1 MWPNFFRYFAEKVY
15 LCTMKNEG
23 IMTYSK
29 DNLTIEVSEHG
40 AELTSLKCNGHE
52 YLWNGDAAY
61 WNRHSPVLF
70 PVVGK
75 PFNNEIRVDGK
86 VYPMKQHGFARDSE
100 FEKMDIGPGIC
111 FRMKDT
117 DRQEVYPYR
126 FGLEVAYVIQ
136 GNTLTVSWY
145 VENLD
150 ERKMYYQIGAHP
162 AFLLPDYDPR
172 DEIHGYVRFYD
183 NYRSDNRVVS
193 PVLTSEL
200 EDGNRVPRADGDV
213 HLPSELPITADTFAH
228 DALMIEN
235 GYCKQEVS
243 QVTLFDKQGNA
254 VLSVDC
260 FDADAYGIWAPHKPG
275 CPFVCLEPWQGIC
288 DKKGFTGD
296 ISERDIIRCLNPGD
310 HGHFEYTITIEK
322 KINF

>member
-1 MWPNFFRYFAEKVY
+1 MQTEKKRK
-15 LCTMKNEG
+15 M
-23 IMTYSK
+23 IYSK

-40 AELTSLKCNGHE
+40 AELTSLKCDGHE

-75 PFNNEIRVDGK
+75 PFNNEIRVAGK
-86 VYPMKQHGFARDSE
+86 VYPMKQHGFARDSDFAQEE
-100 FEKMDIGPGIC
+100 FESGIC

-117 DRQEVYPYR
+117 DRHEVYPYR
-126 FGLEVAYVIQ
+126 FGLEVTYVIR
-136 GNTLTVSWY
+136 GNMLTVSWY

-150 ERKMYYQIGAHP
+150 DRKMYYQIGAHP
-162 AFLLPDYDPR
+162 AFLLPDYDPM
-172 DEIHGYVRFYD
+172 DAIHGFVRFYD
-183 NYRSDNRVVS
+183 NYRSDNRAVS

-200 EDGNRVPRADGDV
+200 EDGNRVPRANGDV
-213 HLPSELPITADTFAH
+213 CFPSEIPITADTFAH

-235 GYCKQEVS
+235 GYHNQEVS
-243 QVTLFDKQGNA
+243 QVTLCDKQGKD

-260 FDADAYGIWAPHKPG
+260 YDVDAYGIWAPNKPG

-296 ISERDIIRCLNPGD
+296 ISERDIIRCINPGD
-310 HGHFEYTITIEK
+310 HGHFVYTITVE
-322 KINF
+322 N